1 MELKMEGLTK
11 HYGSKVALDHLSF
24 TMTKGVYGLLGP
36 NGAGKSTMMNILAG
50 NLRPT
55 SGRVYWNSTD
65 VQELGKKYRAVLGFM
80 PQQQA
85 LYPEFRGR
93 EFLYYMAALEQM
105 PRGLVQKRVETV
117 LSLVGLTSA
126 GDARIRT
133 YSGGM
138 KQRLLLAQAI
148 LAEPKLLILDEPTAG
163 LDPRQRIYVR
173 RILSDIG
180 KDSIVLIA
188 THVVSDVEKVAKE
201 IMMIGDGKLLE
212 SGSPEELTAKIAV
225 QAKDP
230 MISSLEDVYLHCYG
244 DDVFEH
250 DLL

>member
-55 SGRVYWNSTD
+55 SGRVYWNGTD
-65 VQELGKKYRAVLGFM
+65 VQELGKEYRALLGFM

-117 LSLVGLTSA
+117 
-126 GDARIRT
+126 
-133 YSGGM
+133 
-138 KQRLLLAQAI
+138 
-148 LAEPKLLILDEPTAG
+148 
-163 LDPRQRIYVR
+163 R
-173 RILSDIG
+173 RG
-180 KDSIVLIA
+180 RP
-188 THVVSDVEKVAKE
+188 H
-201 IMMIGDGKLLE
+201 
-212 SGSPEELTAKIAV
+212 P
-225 QAKDP
+225 
-230 MISSLEDVYLHCYG
+230 
-244 DDVFEH
+244 DVFRGHEAAAAAGSGNSGRTKAA
-250 DLL
+250 DLG

>member
-55 SGRVYWNSTD
+55 SGRVYWNGTD
-65 VQELGKKYRAVLGFM
+65 VQELGKEYRALLGFM

-138 KQRLLLAQAI
+138 KQRLLLASA
-148 LAEPKLLILDEPTAG
+148 LLGDPKLLILDEPTAG
-163 LDPRQRIYVR
+163 LDPKERVR
-173 RILSDIG
+173 LRTLLAQMAADRVIL
-180 KDSIVLIA
+180 VA
-188 THVVSDVEKVAKE
+188 THVVSDVETVATE
-201 IMMIGDGKLLE
+201 VILLRA
-212 SGSPEELTAKIAV
+212 GQIVDAAPVADLIAKYAPG
-225 QAKDP
+225 QG
-230 MISSLEDVYLHCYG
+230 LEDVYLAVFGEG
-244 DDVFEH
+244 DGK
-250 DLL
+250 

>member
-55 SGRVYWNSTD
+55 SGRVYWNGTD
-65 VQELGKKYRAVLGFM
+65 VQELGKEYRALLGFM

-138 KQRLLLAQAI
+138 KQRLLLASA
-148 LAEPKLLILDEPTAG
+148 LLGDPKLLILDEPTAG
-163 LDPRQRIYVR
+163 LDPKERVRLRELLATMAQDRI
-173 RILSDIG
+173 IL
-180 KDSIVLIA
+180 VA
-188 THVVSDVEKVAKE
+188 THVVSDVETVATEVILLRAGKIVDAAPVQE
-201 IMMIGDGKLLE
+201 LIEKYAPGQGLEEVYLAVFGEGDGK
-212 SGSPEELTAKIAV
+212 
-225 QAKDP
+225 
-230 MISSLEDVYLHCYG
+230 
-244 DDVFEH
+244 
-250 DLL
+250 

>member
-55 SGRVYWNSTD
+55 SGRVYWNGTD
-65 VQELGKKYRAVLGFM
+65 VQELGKEYRALLGFM

-148 LAEPKLLILDEPTAG
+148 MEQPDLLLLDEPSNALDQEGVAMVHQVMHQEAG
-163 LDPRQRIYVR
+163 R
-173 RILSDIG
+173 G
-180 KDSIVLIA
+180 AIVLLASHIQVDIRSHCA
-188 THVVSDVEKVAKE
+188 RVYQMEHGVLQEVS
-201 IMMIGDGKLLE
+201 
-212 SGSPEELTAKIAV
+212 P
-225 QAKDP
+225 
-230 MISSLEDVYLHCYG
+230 
-244 DDVFEH
+244 
-250 DLL
+250 